1 LKRPQAIKFLQ
12 EDHFQQPKFRERF
25 LREAKMAALLD
36 HQHIVPIHDFGM
48 EEQPARAYLVMP
60 YEKGSLHAILKEA
73 SKQQRLLDMEQLV
86 SYLEQISSALDYAH
100 QLGVVHLDL
109 KPQNLLVHNDGRL
122 LLADFGLAHL
132 IEEERL
138 EGGTSLKY
146 GTPHYMAPEQID
158 GHPKK
163 QSDVYALGVILYQM
177 LVGRRPFEGKG
188 LEVIAKKLFREAPPP
203 LQQWRPELPMELE
216 EVLQRALAQE
226 VAQRYQ
232 SAGELLVAFKDAL
245 AHGRERVR
253 EEERLRKEAAE
264 RLRRAEEER
273 LRKLRLLETVITNE
287 GDKPDA
293 MTLVRQPFTEADVFA
308 LGQPVGD
315 TSIPGTGTEN
325 DLLHF
330 TGDGRFGVK
339 SMMMPVFTQ
348 PNILREALLRNPN
361 WPSQMV
367 RQVNG
372 KALLEKLSHDV
383 TIVIN
388 PWSSLEFRLPVAQKR
403 VRKAEKRQRRRTAA
417 IGRATDRDTFISDEL
432 SFTPF
437 AVRGQAFFL
446 LAGLG
451 SIIELLTHS
460 TQSLHWTV
468 GTVALATP
476 LASILAVGTI
486 ALATPLIYLLGYRKA
501 MNFLTMAILAL
512 VSAAA
517 VFALTAYC
525 SKLDFDHQRTSQL
538 WFNLTR
544 IMWLGKQV
552 NFGLIFGGIGGVICG
567 TGLLT
572 TNSEPIS
579 SRSGFGYTIFWAIV
593 SLLLSLLGWFILAIL
608 PLIFQWGF
616 GFGYGWDISLIS
628 VVVGCIATGGL
639 IFSFSVWGKASK
651 VTIR

>member
-1 LKRPQAIKFLQ
+1 
-12 EDHFQQPKFRERF
+12 
-25 LREAKMAALLD
+25 
-36 HQHIVPIHDFGM
+36 
-48 EEQPARAYLVMP
+48 
-60 YEKGSLHAILKEA
+60 
-73 SKQQRLLDMEQLV
+73 V
-86 SYLEQISSALDYAH
+86 SYLEQISNALDYAH

-146 GTPHYMAPEQID
+146 GTLYYMAPEQID

-177 LVGRRPFEGKG
+177 LVGQRQG
-188 LEVIAKKLFREAPPP
+188 LEVMAKKLSKEAPPP
-203 LQQWRPELPMELE
+203 LQQWRPELPIELE

-245 AHGRERVR
+245 ARGQKRVR
-253 EEERLRKEAAE
+253 EEKEERLRKEAEKERLRKEAEE

-287 GDKPDA
+287 RDKPDA
-293 MTLVRQPFTEADVFA
+293 MTLVRQPFTEADVLA

-315 TSIPGTGTEN
+315 TSIPGTGTKS
-325 DLLHF
+325 DLFHF

-339 SMMMPVFTQ
+339 STMLPVFTQ

-372 KALLEKLSHDV
+372 KALLEKLSNDV

-388 PWSSLEFRLPVAQKR
+388 PSSSLEFRLPVAQKQAH
-403 VRKAEKRQRRRTAA
+403 KAEKRERRRTAA
-417 IGRATDRDTFISDEL
+417 IDRATDRDTFISDKL
-432 SFTPF
+432 SLKPF
-437 AVRGQAFFL
+437 AVWGQAFFL

-451 SIIELLTHS
+451 SLIELLTHS
-460 TQSLHWTV
+460 TQSLHWVV
-468 GTVALATP
+468 GTVALVTP
-476 LASILAVGTI
+476 LASILAVGI
-486 ALATPLIYLLGYRKA
+486 VALATPLIYLLGYRKT
-501 MNFLTMAILAL
+501 MNFLTMALLAL
-512 VSAAA
+512 ASAAA
-517 VFALTAYC
+517 VYSLTVYC
-525 SKLDFDHQRTSQL
+525 SKLDFDHQMTSQL

-544 IMWLGKQV
+544 RMWLGRQV
-552 NFGLIFGGIGGVICG
+552 NFGLIIGGIGGVI
-567 TGLLT
+567 
-572 TNSEPIS
+572 
-579 SRSGFGYTIFWAIV
+579 SGAGIVTPPTDPKASDPRDTPTMFTIGMAC
-593 SLLLSLLGWFILAIL
+593 LSLLGWFILAIL

-639 IFSFSVWGKASK
+639 IFSFSVWRKASK
-651 VTIR
+651 GTIR